1 MFFCCDVLCEPC
13 QFLLAHGAVA
23 CGACGVVADSRCV
36 VYMVGLGN
44 DSANSLEYVACAL
57 ASMAVGL
64 PTMLHIGEIGKCIEV
79 FNAHITQ
86 LPYGGLYLVSIV
98 VTRNDRCAYGDV

>member
-1 MFFCCDVLCEPC
+1 MFFCCDVLCELS

-36 VYMVGLGN
+36 VYVVGLGN

-79 FNAHITQ
+79 FNALFLQ
-86 LPYGGLYLVSIV
+86 FQSRGFYFCCIV
-98 VTRNDRCAYGDV
+98 VARNEWCAYGDV